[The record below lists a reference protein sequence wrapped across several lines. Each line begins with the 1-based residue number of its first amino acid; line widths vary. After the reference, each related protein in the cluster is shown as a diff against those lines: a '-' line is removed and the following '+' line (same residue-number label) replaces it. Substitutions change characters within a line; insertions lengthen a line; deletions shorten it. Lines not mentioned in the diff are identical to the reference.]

1 MPGASRFRVGGRDAG
16 AKEFCTMDTKR
27 ARASSREISDP
38 ADYAIRH
45 RFPLSPDNDA
55 IFINGLAFVNTG
67 RSISR
72 FGGDTVCIL
81 SSPPSFSRESS
92 VFIERLFMN

>member
-1 MPGASRFRVGGRDAG
+1 M
-16 AKEFCTMDTKR
+16 KR
-27 ARASSREISDP
+27 ARASREISDP

-72 FGGDTVCIL
+72 FEDDTVCIL
-81 SSPPSFSRESS
+81 SFPPSFFRESN
-92 VFIERLFMN
+92 VFYREIVYELELHG